1 MIKTELTKE
10 EKREVMKEMKSN
22 HKLDFV
28 EVVMEVK
35 KKQRRK
41 VNGNTKSN

>member
-1 MIKTELTKE
+1 MTETILNNEQQKE
-10 EKREVMKEMKSN
+10 IMKQMKSN

-28 EVVMEVK
+28 ELIMETK

-41 VNGNTKSN
+41 INGNTKSN

>member
-1 MIKTELTKE
+1 MAKTILTNE
-10 EKREVMKEMKSN
+10 EKKEVMKQMKSN

-28 EVVMEVK
+28 EIIMETK

-41 VNGNTKSN
+41 INGNTKSN

>member
-1 MIKTELTKE
+1 MTGTLLNNE
-10 EKREVMKEMKSN
+10 EKKEIMKEMRSN

-28 EVVMEVK
+28 ELIMEMK

-41 VNGNTKSN
+41 INGNTKSN